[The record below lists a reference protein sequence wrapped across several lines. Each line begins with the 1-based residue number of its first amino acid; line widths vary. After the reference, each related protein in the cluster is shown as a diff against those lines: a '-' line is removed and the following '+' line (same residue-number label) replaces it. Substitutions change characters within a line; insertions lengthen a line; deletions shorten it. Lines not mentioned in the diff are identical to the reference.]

1 MNTLHV
7 PASANELTALL
18 RDQRGRVQLQG
29 SGTRRGF
36 HPQASEATRIS
47 LRGMDRIVHF
57 EPGDLTCSVEAGL
70 PMAAL
75 RAQLQPH
82 AIELACL
89 DGDGTVG
96 GLFAADPWGAWA
108 PGGATPRSL
117 LLGMDALL
125 ADGTQF
131 RSGSRVVK
139 SVAGFDLHK
148 LFVGSAG
155 SLMAATVLH
164 LRLHP
169 APRARI
175 GFEVRDLTLQEA
187 VARFHALRQL
197 TTRPEVIVLEGTA
210 GGAQRVHGRFGGRP
224 ASIRRALAEAAL
236 TESDPTFA
244 PRHLDPTG
252 DELLTGMIR
261 ASGLQALLEALPAGS
276 RWMVRG
282 GMRFEI
288 AVPASGS
295 LATLDRIAAH
305 GGHASIQSADAGR
318 DGRSTPIDPGAAL
331 VTERLRKQLDPGA
344 ILS

>member
-1 MNTLHV
+1 MSTLHV
-7 PASANELTALL
+7 PAHEAELATLL
-18 RDQRGRVQLQG
+18 RDQRGRVHLQG
-29 SGTRRGF
+29 SGSRRGF
-36 HPQASEATRIS
+36 HPQANEATRIS

-57 EPGDLTCSVEAGL
+57 EPGDLTCSVQAGL

-75 RAQLQPH
+75 RAELQPH

-89 DGDGTVG
+89 DGEGTVG
-96 GLFAADPWGAWA
+96 GLFASDPWGAWT

-187 VARFHALRQL
+187 VSRFHALRHL
-197 TTRPEVIVLEGTA
+197 ATRPEAIVLEGTA
-210 GGAQRVHGRFGGRP
+210 NGAQRVHGRFGGRP
-224 ASIRRALAEAAL
+224 ASILRALAEAAL
-236 TESDPTFA
+236 TESDPTFV
-244 PRHLDPTG
+244 PQHLDPRG

-261 ASGLQALLEALPAGS
+261 ASRLQALLQALPAGS
-276 RWMVRG
+276 RWTVRG
-282 GMRFEI
+282 GMRFELAI
-288 AVPASGS
+288 PPADA
-295 LATLDRIAAH
+295 LAALERVAAH
-305 GGHASIQSADAGR
+305 GGHARIHSADTGR
-318 DGRSTPIDPGAAL
+318 DGRSTPTDPGAAL